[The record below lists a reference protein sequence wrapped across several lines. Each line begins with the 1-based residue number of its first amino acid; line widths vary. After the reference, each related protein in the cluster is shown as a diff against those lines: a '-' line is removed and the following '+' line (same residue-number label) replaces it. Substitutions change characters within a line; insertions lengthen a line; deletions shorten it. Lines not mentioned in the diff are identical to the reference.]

1 MDMVITPR
9 RQGILNERRFFE
21 IINNAISRGDVP
33 SWMKVCRRATKAED
47 LAGVD
52 GFVTISSIKS
62 DEDIY
67 DVPFQVKSSQAGVVD
82 QLKKDPIFWKQDLR
96 FFVIHG
102 ALSDEY
108 VLEEFIKEIQRVRM
122 HNFRYELIIA
132 RTKEMRWTKPK
143 GWVEP
148 VVIPRAPWWSR
159 LSNFIRSFFE

>member
-1 MDMVITPR
+1 MDMVTSPR
-9 RQGILNERRFFE
+9 TQGVLNERRFFE
-21 IINNAISRGDVP
+21 IINSAIAKGDVP
-33 SWMKVCRRATKAED
+33 SWMKVCRRATKEED

-62 DEDIY
+62 GEELY

-102 ALSDEY
+102 ALPDDY

-122 HNFRYELIIA
+122 HNLRFELIIA
-132 RTKEMRWTKPK
+132 RTKEVRWTKPK
-143 GWVEP
+143 NWVEP
-148 VVIPRAPWWSR
+148 AITSRTTWWTR
-159 LSNFIRSFFE
+159 LSNFIRGFFE